1 VVASSPGLGTFAQIV
16 LNWTILD
23 LDCPVLF
30 SYNSAA
36 YLKNYHHEAQILMND
51 QNIQA
56 VLKLEKKARS
66 VYDDAVHEAEQLPVQ
81 AEQEAQAFIEKARLD
96 AQNEARDLISKAEAK
111 EEASRIM
118 AEADEKAK
126 QMEAAVKK
134 NFDKAVAYVLKQ
146 VLNRE

>member
-1 VVASSPGLGTFAQIV
+1 MLQKSVEHGCTNEDKLG
-16 LNWTILD
+16 ILD

-36 YLKNYHHEAQILMND
+36 CLKIYHHEAQILMND

-66 VYDDAVHEAEQLPVQ
+66 VYDAAVHDAEQLPIQ
-81 AEQEAQAFIEKARLD
+81 AEQESQAFIEKSRID

-111 EEASRIM
+111 EEASRILTD
-118 AEADEKAK
+118 AEAKAK

-134 NFDKAVAYVLKQ
+134 NSDKAVAYVLKQ
-146 VLNRE
+146 ILNRE